1 MTIGCLLLT
10 DGQLHESSPYLK
22 ILHLTDY
29 LIEHHPASK
38 LTGAISILCV
48 PSYSPGLY
56 EGLLYR
62 CNLLSVNWRVKKTA
76 LFNVLAILLAWD
88 FHYTKST
95 NNKSVLVSTV
105 TPVTFKVQAF
115 PLCTCILSFGKF
127 TDVNVQLS
135 GDSKL
140 DIGVVVRLNEFAWA
154 TAL

>member
-1 MTIGCLLLT
+1 MKKQLNLT
-10 DGQLHESSPYLK
+10 
-22 ILHLTDY
+22 
-29 LIEHHPASK
+29 
-38 LTGAISILCV
+38 
-48 PSYSPGLY
+48 
-56 EGLLYR
+56 
-62 CNLLSVNWRVKKTA
+62 
-76 LFNVLAILLAWD
+76 FLAILLAWD
-88 FHYTKST
+88 FYYTKST
-95 NNKSVLVSTV
+95 NNKSVLDSTV